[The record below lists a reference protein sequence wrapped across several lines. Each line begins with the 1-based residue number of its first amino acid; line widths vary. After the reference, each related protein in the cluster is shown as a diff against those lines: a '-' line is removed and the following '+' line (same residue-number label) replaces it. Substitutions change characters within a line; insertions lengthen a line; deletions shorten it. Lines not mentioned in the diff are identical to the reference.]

1 MLFIITIVWD
11 REFEETVQV
20 ISYYAVL
27 TKMLLSSYTNE
38 LCISTIIRFESL
50 NSTF

>member
-27 TKMLLSSYTNE
+27 TKMLIWIYAYLRLLDSKV
-38 LCISTIIRFESL
+38 
-50 NSTF
+50 